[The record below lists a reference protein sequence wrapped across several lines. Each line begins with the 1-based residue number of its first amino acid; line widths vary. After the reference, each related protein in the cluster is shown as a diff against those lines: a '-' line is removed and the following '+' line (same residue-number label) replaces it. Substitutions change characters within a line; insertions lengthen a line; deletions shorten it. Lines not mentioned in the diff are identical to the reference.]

1 MTPVDVDD
9 LIILIRSSLGLEE
22 PLAADTPL
30 LSSGLIDSFDVV
42 ALLST
47 LERTYGVAIAPEDI
61 DADTFD
67 TPQQISG
74 RLGAA
79 LS

>member
-1 MTPVDVDD
+1 MRSVDVDD
-9 LIILIRSSLGLEE
+9 LAALIRTSLGLEQ

-30 LSSGLIDSFDVV
+30 ISSGLIDSFDIV

-47 LERTYGVAIAPEDI
+47 LEGTYGVAISPEEI

-67 TPQQISG
+67 TPLQIGG
-74 RLGAA
+74 RLESA
-79 LS
+79 LG